1 MTEVLIAGAGQGST
15 PETSIADGRNADG
28 LGVVLR

>member
-1 MTEVLIAGAGQGST
+1 MTEAGAGQGAT